1 MQVYALRF
9 FYCNVLKKPRFK
21 LYLPTTKVTFKLPSI
36 LSTQEVER
44 IIKAVDHIK
53 HRTLLIVIYGTG
65 LRISE
70 ALNLKVSDIDRDRM
84 TLHIRKTKNKHER
97 YVPLSPSIL
106 QTLTDYWRT
115 CHFNDYVF
123 PGAKPN
129 KPLSTTSVAKIF
141 THAKKIAGI
150 KKEGGI
156 HALRHSFA
164 THTLEAG
171 ADLIT
176 IKRLLG
182 HRSIHSTVRYLE
194 FSPNHD
200 KRFKSPIDALN
211 I

>member
-1 MQVYALRF
+1 MYALRF
-9 FYCNVLKKPRFK
+9 FYCNVLKSPRFK
-21 LYLPTTKVTFKLPSI
+21 LYLPTTKVTFKLPII

-44 IIKAVDHIK
+44 LIKAVDHVK
-53 HRTLLIVIYGTG
+53 HRTLLIMIYGAG

-70 ALNLKVSDIDRDRM
+70 ALNLKTSDIDRDRM
-84 TLHIRKTKNKHER
+84 TLHIRTTKNRHER
-97 YVPLSPSIL
+97 YVPLSPIIL
-106 QTLTDYWRT
+106 QALTDYWHSCR
-115 CHFNDYVF
+115 FDNYVF
-123 PGAKPN
+123 PGSKPD

-141 THAKKIAGI
+141 NDAKKAAGI
-150 KKEGGI
+150 TKSGGI
-156 HALRHSFA
+156 HSLRHSFA

-200 KRFKSPIDALN
+200 KRFKSPIDALSL
-211 I
+211 